1 MTKTTSTERMR
12 KRRSTL
18 RQAGT
23 VPVTLTLSPA
33 ARSALGRPV
42 DEGRAK
48 TLSEAAELLL
58 VGKLEQGTKPDQGA

>member
-1 MTKTTSTERMR
+1 MR

-18 RQAGT
+18 RQSGA
-23 VPVTLTLSPA
+23 VSVTLILSPA

-42 DEGRAK
+42 DEGRVD

-58 VGKLEQGTKPDQGA
+58 VGELEQGPKPEPGD